1 MEEIKYGCLNLGMR
15 AEDVAIILREL
26 PTDYVFAERCVEIDR
41 EIEEILNWYNT
52 AKCQK
57 EIMEGRLK
65 QIEHNLKILEKD
77 VEEFK
82 LQELSHVRHG
92 GSYSQL
98 PQIQRP

>member
-1 MEEIKYGCLNLGMR
+1 MEEIKYGCLNLGVR

-26 PTDYVFAERCVEIDR
+26 PTDYVFAERYTKIDR